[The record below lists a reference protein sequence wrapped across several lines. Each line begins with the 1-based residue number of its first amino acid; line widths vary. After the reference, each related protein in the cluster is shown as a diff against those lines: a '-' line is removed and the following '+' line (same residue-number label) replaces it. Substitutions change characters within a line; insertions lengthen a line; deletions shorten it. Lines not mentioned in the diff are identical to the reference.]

1 MHAHVALFPLLSHLL
16 HPAYTPTYTVS
27 PNTNMYYCGGVSI
40 GYELDHT
47 NWGDAFTARTDYY
60 LLIGE
65 IIDIEEFGV
74 AHVWFQCYEKGYFE
88 NARNTYF

>member
-27 PNTNMYYCGGVSI
+27 PNTNMYYNGGISI
-40 GYELDHT
+40 GYELDHIEET
-47 NWGDAFTARTDYY
+47 PLPHELITWYY

-65 IIDIEEFGV
+65 NIDIEELGV
-74 AHVWFQCYEKGYFE
+74 AHVWFQCYETQPE
-88 NARNTYF
+88 R